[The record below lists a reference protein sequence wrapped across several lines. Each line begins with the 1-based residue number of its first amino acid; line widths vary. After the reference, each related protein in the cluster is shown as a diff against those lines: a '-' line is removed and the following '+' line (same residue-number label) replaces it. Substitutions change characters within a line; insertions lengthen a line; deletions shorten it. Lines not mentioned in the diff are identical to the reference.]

1 MKIKNIQQ
9 KYGVNWS
16 SNRRFKMAQ
25 VDVSGGGGGG
35 GAGGAGGNGG
45 CIVLETSNLTPTSN
59 SPMGSFQATDTITDG
74 TITVKL
80 SNFANM
86 NTSGGTGGNAGSG
99 GAVGGFGT
107 PVGSPGD
114 AGNAGNDGRE
124 GIKQVIFI

>member
-1 MKIKNIQQ
+1 MQQ

-35 GAGGAGGNGG
+35 GSGGAGGNGG
-45 CIVLETSNLTPTSN
+45 CIVLVTSNLTPTTN

-80 SNFANM
+80 QNFANM
-86 NTSGGTGGNAGSG
+86 NTSGGTGGSG
-99 GAVGGFGT
+99 GLVGGFGT
-107 PVGSPGD
+107 PVGDPGQ
-114 AGNAGNDGRE
+114 AGVSGNTGRE

>member
-1 MKIKNIQQ
+1 MQQ

-35 GAGGAGGNGG
+35 GSGGAGGNGG
-45 CIVLETSNLTPTSN
+45 CIVLVTSNLTPTSN
-59 SPMGSFQATDTITDG
+59 STMGSFQATDTITDG

-80 SNFANM
+80 QNFANLKP
-86 NTSGGTGGNAGSG
+86 SGGSG
-99 GAVGGFGT
+99 GNGGSGGLVGGFGT
-107 PVGSPGD
+107 PVGDPGQ
-114 AGNAGNDGRE
+114 AGVSGNTGRE